1 MSSIVIKGNT
11 SGQIELAAPDVAG
24 STTLTLPTGSGSIIK
39 DDGSGNLSVS
49 GAITGTGGI
58 YLGGTASA
66 NLLDDYEEGTW
77 TPYWSTTGTSPTV
90 TYTQQQGNYVKI
102 GQFVFCEFSIQGSA
116 YSGGSGN
123 LRINGLPFTAAPN
136 WAGTLVSGYNF
147 GLNKSVA
154 GYNESNSN
162 YVNLTDLSTTNG
174 ADYIAYSAVLAPFHM
189 IATITYRTTG

>member
-147 GLNKSVA
+147 GLDKSVA